1 MNQAIGP
8 IIVAVLVFGGALWML
23 GHMIYILFIRK
34 KLRTDWTADEFRQM
48 RQAQGLPLESSDEE
62 NSAIIDMMSTQ
73 VDQWLEWKDENGDD
87 CSLPLE
93 RSVVKGTAEAIEN
106 SWAYLPTDE
115 EIVEHLN
122 DTADVVNEMRKR
134 TTCMSKTLVVVLW
147 IAVVIMGFGAGN
159 WGAAITFGLVY
170 TAVYWMASMKP
181 NYVLIKKE
189 LEGKEES
196 SFLSGILGGVFGAVA
211 AAPTY
216 RTVTKWS
223 DGSTTTDDDHSPTL
237 FAFILALFVTV
248 VLVVLMPVF
257 SAVNYLRNYVF
268 H

>member
-1 MNQAIGP
+1 MGQNLGEILTA
-8 IIVAVLVFGGALWML
+8 ALVFGGALWML

-34 KLRTDWTADEFRQM
+34 KLRTDWTVEEFRRM
-48 RQAQGLPLESSDEE
+48 RQEQNLPLESSEEE
-62 NSAIIDMMSTQ
+62 NSAIIDLMTAQ
-73 VDQWLEWKDENGDD
+73 VDQWLTWEDENGDD
-87 CSLPLE
+87 CALPLE
-93 RSVVKGTAEAIEN
+93 RSVVKGTAEAIET
-106 SWAYLPTDE
+106 SCAYLPTDE
-115 EIVEHLN
+115 EIVDNLN
-122 DTADVVNEMRKR
+122 ETADVVNEMRKR

-147 IAVVIMGFGAGN
+147 IACIILGLSGS
-159 WGAAITFGLVY
+159 WGVGITFGLVY

-196 SFLSGILGGVFGAVA
+196 SFLTGIIGGLFGAVA

-223 DGSTTTDDDHSPTL
+223 DGSTTTEDDNSPTL
-237 FAFILALFVTV
+237 FTFIIALFVTI

-257 SAVNYLRNYVF
+257 SAINYLRNYVF